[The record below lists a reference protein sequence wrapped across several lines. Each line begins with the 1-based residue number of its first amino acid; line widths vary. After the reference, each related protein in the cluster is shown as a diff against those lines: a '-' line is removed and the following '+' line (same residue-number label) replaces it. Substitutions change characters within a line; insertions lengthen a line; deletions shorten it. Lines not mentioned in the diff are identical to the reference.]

1 MIAYLLMGVA
11 LLLVFLVLTRLFVS
25 ANPQVL
31 ARALRWV
38 GIVIAIGLGVLL
50 LVRGQALIAG
60 LFGGLAAALWRVRN
74 LVPLLAWIWG
84 VRRAAAAR
92 RAASA
97 GPMPGAQS
105 SAETVWLRM
114 QLDHDSGS
122 LDGEVLQGAF
132 AGRRLSTLALGELL
146 DLLRECSGDD
156 RSRRLLEG
164 FLDRTQPDWRDVAG
178 TKGAPAGGETAMTA
192 EEALD
197 ILGLSPGASDQD
209 IKDAHRRLMKQ
220 VHPDHG
226 GSDYLAAKIN
236 RAKDILLGE
245 GG

>member
-1 MIAYLLMGVA
+1 MFAYFLMGAA
-11 LLLVFLVLTRLFVS
+11 LLLVFLVLARLFVRT
-25 ANPQVL
+25 NPQLL

-38 GIVIAIGLGVLL
+38 GIVAAIVLGVLL

-74 LVPLLAWIWG
+74 LVPLLAWAWG
-84 VRRAAAAR
+84 VRQAAR
-92 RAASA
+92 RTATAA
-97 GPMPGAQS
+97 GPTPGAQS
-105 SAETVWLRM
+105 SAETAWLRM
-114 QLDHDSGS
+114 HLDHDSNT

-132 AGRRLSTLALGELL
+132 IGRRLGSLTLAELL
-146 DLLRECSGDD
+146 ALRRDCLTDE
-156 RSRRLLEG
+156 RSVRLLEG
-164 FLDRTQPDWRDVAG
+164 FLDHAHSDWRKRAG
-178 TKGAPAGGETAMTA
+178 TGPAGGDIAMTQ

-197 ILGLSPGASDQD
+197 ILGLTPGASDAE
-209 IKDAHRRLMKQ
+209 IKEAHRRLMKQ

-236 RAKDILLGE
+236 RAKDILLGD

>member
-25 ANPQVL
+25 ANPQML
-31 ARALRWV
+31 ARAVRWV
-38 GIVIAIGLGVLL
+38 GITLAIVLGVLL

-74 LVPLLAWIWG
+74 LVPLLAWAWG
-84 VRRAAAAR
+84 VRKAAAAR
-92 RAASA
+92 RGAAA
-97 GPMPGAQS
+97 GPTPGAQS
-105 SAETVWLRM
+105 SAETAWLRM
-114 QLDHDSGS
+114 HLDHDSGS
-122 LDGEVLQGAF
+122 LDGDVLQGAF

-146 DLLRECSGDD
+146 DLRQECGGDE

-178 TKGAPAGGETAMTA
+178 AAPAADEGVMTA
-192 EEALD
+192 EEAFD
-197 ILGLSPGASDQD
+197 ILGLAPGASDQD

-220 VHPDHG
+220 MHPDHG